1 MDRGGGA
8 VAFEASDVAAVAR
21 LAVDVDADMADF
33 GGRSE
38 GAVDDVAVVDHAEA
52 DAFADEVVGEVLGG
66 DGGIEQVLGH
76 RAGAGVL
83 LHEHGDGERVAE
95 FVDEVDFL
103 PSAHRGHDGG
113 ASHAAQVGAGDGHA
127 DGDDASV
134 GFDQRTD
141 GVVELHDRR
150 VDGVFGDLGQFLHG
164 QRFAGEVEHAEL
176 YQASRE
182 FHGDDVEF
190 CGVESEPDGAAVLA
204 PLEIAG
210 LLDGAG
216 FYELGGDLGDGGGGE
231 VEGFGD
237 LRARADAVLVQV
249 LHDPRTVGFGH

>member
-1 MDRGGGA
+1 MPQSHGLPLM
-8 VAFEASDVAAVAR
+8 SM
-21 LAVDVDADMADF
+21 LTWPIF

-113 ASHAAQVGAGDGHA
+113 ASHVAQVGAGDGHA

-210 LLDGAG
+210 LLDGAD